1 MAHIIVEYNIY
12 IYIYIYIYIVIV
24 VDGGIKLI
32 DIEWTKSMRVIS
44 LQDTGCRR
52 KLLQRMNLR

>member
-1 MAHIIVEYNIY
+1 MVHIIVKYNIY
-12 IYIYIYIYIVIV
+12 IVIVIVIV

-44 LQDTGCRR
+44 LRNTGFRS